1 MTTTGTGAF
10 NAAGG
15 RATGL
20 KTVCDSCG
28 VSPLG
33 GVASAGAGAGA
44 GVAATSTSFGEARGD
59 FGPPRGRAEGGVSA
73 SSPPCWF
80 AAAMRSSMLPPP
92 SPIRRRFFGGSELA
106 GATGEDGGGGGGGA
120 RVFVFVVFV
129 VVVVAVGAAPRF
141 VAVGAFVFAGVVARA
156 RSRSRSRARF
166 FAGAVVSFAVVVV
179 VVLAVAAVAT
189 GRPPPSRWWSLKHLS
204 ASRRVENVPSATVAR
219 DSLSYART
227 CHRVCELDV
236 TLLRMYDDGID
247 VGMARLGAARR
258 GAVWEARARGGSALA
273 TRKARARA

>member
-1 MTTTGTGAF
+1 
-10 NAAGG
+10 
-15 RATGL
+15 
-20 KTVCDSCG
+20 
-28 VSPLG
+28 
-33 GVASAGAGAGA
+33 
-44 GVAATSTSFGEARGD
+44 
-59 FGPPRGRAEGGVSA
+59 
-73 SSPPCWF
+73 
-80 AAAMRSSMLPPP
+80 MLPPP

-106 GATGEDGGGGGGGA
+106 GATGEDDGGGGGGGA

-141 VAVGAFVFAGVVARA
+141 VAVGAFVF
-156 RSRSRSRARF
+156 ARF